1 MTVRNISFDE
11 NGNKI
16 VTEYTDAEW
25 EAIAP
30 QPRVAEQR
38 AEAVLDKTSFCK
50 RLRQVGI
57 LPATEAVLAAR
68 GEWPATFAAFT
79 SGMTEDDAADAQIE
93 WAGALN
99 IHYNH
104 PLLQGLALAYAN
116 GDPDG
121 ATAVLD
127 LIYGL
132 S

>member
-1 MTVRNISFDE
+1 MKRVVHFDAD
-11 NGNKI
+11 GNK
-16 VTEYTDAEW
+16 VVAEYTEDEW
-25 EAIAP
+25 LSLTP
-30 QPRVAEQR
+30 QPTVDERR
-38 AEAVLDKTSFCK
+38 AAAVLDKTSFCK

-79 SGMTEDDAADAQIE
+79 SDITEDDAADAQIE

-99 IHYNH
+99 IRYNH
-104 PLLQGLALAYAN
+104 PLLQGLAMAYAN

-127 LIYGL
+127 LIFEI